1 MVKEVNEITYPASN
15 GHLVDIPSVVAIVNV
30 TVNINDK
37 GDIIN
42 SNIPGSPKQ
51 SSNSIL

>member
-1 MVKEVNEITYPASN
+1 MVKEVNEITYPASI
-15 GHLVDIPSVVAIVNV
+15 GHLVDVQSVVAIINV

-42 SNIPGSPKQ
+42 SNIPGTPKQ